1 MNDKFFKV
9 TAVCGHV
16 GRKNGLLKDFALN
29 TNSAEDAAKIARGL
43 PRVKHHNKKA
53 IRQVVEITR
62 EEYFELVNKNKEDP
76 YFSCTNIQEQNRTC
90 EDIKLSV
97 IRMKR
102 ENDYTEIR
110 DERLKYKFKKRKALE
125 KDFKNYYKKTG
136 RIYIV
141 A

>member
-62 EEYFELVNKNKEDP
+62 EACSIESFLPFIIAYSKTILLPV
-76 YFSCTNIQEQNRTC
+76 
-90 EDIKLSV
+90 LS
-97 IRMKR
+97 K
-102 ENDYTEIR
+102 
-110 DERLKYKFKKRKALE
+110 
-125 KDFKNYYKKTG
+125 
-136 RIYIV
+136 
-141 A
+141 